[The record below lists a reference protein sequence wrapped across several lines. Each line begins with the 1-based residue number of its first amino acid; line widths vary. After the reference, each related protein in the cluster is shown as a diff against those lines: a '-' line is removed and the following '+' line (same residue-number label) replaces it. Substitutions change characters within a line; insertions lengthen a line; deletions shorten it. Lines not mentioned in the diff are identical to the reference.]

1 MKSVKLVIGLA
12 SAILVLS
19 AAVCAVVIY
28 QEELLKLFGQC
39 RDYCKKVVS
48 KKVDK
53 VEEFQDY
60 ADV

>member
-1 MKSVKLVIGLA
+1 MKSVKLVIGVA
-12 SAILVLS
+12 SAVLVLA

-28 QEELLKLFGQC
+28 QEELLKLFGTC

-48 KKVDK
+48 RKAK
-53 VEEFQDY
+53 EEYEDY